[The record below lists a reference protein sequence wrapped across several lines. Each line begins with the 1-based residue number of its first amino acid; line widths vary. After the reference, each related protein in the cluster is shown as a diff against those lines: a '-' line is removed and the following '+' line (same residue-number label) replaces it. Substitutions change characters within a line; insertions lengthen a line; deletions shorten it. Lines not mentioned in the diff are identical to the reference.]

1 MTAPHSPGG
10 KRRYLVVL
18 LSLAVVAFALSVFQ
32 VASQSPSKGFLTFL
46 GHRVVIIDAEGPARD
61 SGLQLGDQIVAID
74 GTAVTSTMDYVDRF
88 LNRDAGSEVPIE
100 FQRPGESQLRSAT
113 IVMTSTTPWLAIGGV
128 VVSLGFTLLGL
139 LALRRRPGDRSSKKF
154 YAVSLVFSVFFVGAI
169 SWTQLLLHPVLA
181 IIACVGLSLYGPVA
195 LDLALS
201 FSSNVGARAR
211 RALRNYY
218 ILAGLLSCANVAAVL
233 VAAWDFHQGAP
244 SDRGLQ
250 AVLGLLAIS
259 HLVSMGALATSLVLA
274 YRKMR
279 RASGTERAQ
288 LLWLLIGFGLAT
300 LPSFTALPFAFSD
313 FSAFVLV
320 GYKPFLLAAVAMWFC
335 ATSLAALHVRLAEID
350 QIIYRSVAYAIVS
363 TSALLL
369 YIGVVFAVGYLTQSV
384 MSRALFVPHAAA
396 ALSAVLLLRPLHARV
411 LKWLDRRFF
420 RDRAHYLQAL
430 RQLSET
436 IMEIREPDQLAS
448 DLVEQLT
455 LALRASSGALY
466 LFETSSRAALA
477 HSIGG
482 EYAAS
487 ATPGDLPLRTG
498 GISVA
503 LAHEGEQSGVLLFG
517 PRLDGNLFSSE
528 DRDLLVALAGQLSTA
543 LANAQSFGMIAEL
556 SRTLESQNNE
566 IGELKSRLEDENRYL
581 RSRLEEGTKSEQ
593 LLGTSKVVQ
602 ELKELML
609 MAARSEANVLLLGE
623 SGTGKGLVAR
633 RLHAGSQRSEG
644 TLIHVDCGAIP
655 ASMFESELFGHERG
669 AFTGARKMR
678 RGHIELAQGGVL
690 FLDEIGELPLA
701 LQPKLLR
708 VLQERA
714 FVRVGGSHEI
724 PADIRIIAA
733 TNRNLEE
740 MVAAKT
746 FREDLYYRLRVLEIL
761 VPPLRLRKDDLAALA
776 SGMLPQLSQRNR
788 RPLAKISPK
797 ALKKLRAYDWPGNVR
812 ELQNVL
818 ERALVLCESGSI
830 DADDLALPRTTMA
843 VPTAIVATGSVDHA
857 TEMRAVEKQKLM
869 LVLAEAKGNKS
880 SAARVLGMPR
890 TTFIN
895 KLRKHELL

>member
-1 MTAPHSPGG
+1 MTAPHALRG
-10 KRRYLVVL
+10 KRRYLVL
-18 LSLAVVAFALSVFQ
+18 LISLAVVGFALSVFQ
-32 VASQSPSKGFLTFL
+32 VANQNASKGFLTFL
-46 GHRVVIIDAEGPARD
+46 GHRVVVIDSGGPARD
-61 SGLQLGDQIVAID
+61 SGLKLGDKIVAID
-74 GTAVTSTMDYVDRF
+74 GRSVTSTMDYVDRF
-88 LNRDAGSEVPIE
+88 HSLPAGSEITIE
-100 FQRPGESQLRSAT
+100 FQRPGEPGPR
-113 IVMTSTTPWLAIGGV
+113 TSTIAMTAKTPWLAIGGV
-128 VVSLGFTLLGL
+128 LVSIGFLLLGL
-139 LALRRRPGDRSSKKF
+139 MALARRPGEASSKKF
-154 YAVSLVFSVFFVGAI
+154 FQVAVVFSVFFVGAI
-169 SWTQLLLHPVLA
+169 SWTHLLLHPVLA
-181 IIACVGLSLYGPVA
+181 IIACVGLCFYGPVA

-201 FSSNVGARAR
+201 FSSKVGPSAR

-218 ILAGLLSCANVAAVL
+218 RLATFLSCAIVAAVCI
-233 VAAWDFHQGAP
+233 ATWDFHHGLA
-244 SDRGLQ
+244 SDRGLR

-259 HLVSMGALATSLVLA
+259 HLVSMGSLATSLILA

-300 LPSFTALPFAFSD
+300 LPSFTALPFALSD

-320 GYKPFLLAAVAMWFC
+320 GYKPFLLAAVAIWFFS
-335 ATSLAALHVRLAEID
+335 TSLAALHIRLAEVD

-363 TSALLL
+363 TTTLLL
-369 YIGVVFAVGYLTQSV
+369 YIGVVFAVGYVTQSV

-396 ALSAVLLLRPLHARV
+396 ALTAVLFLRPLHSRV
-411 LKWLDRRFF
+411 LQWLDRRFF

-436 IMEIREPDQLAS
+436 IMEIREPDQLAV

-466 LFETSSRAALA
+466 LFESPSRALLA
-477 HSIGG
+477 HSIGAD
-482 EYAAS
+482 YLQSS
-487 ATPGDLPLRTG
+487 APEDLPLHSG

-503 LAHEGEQSGVLLFG
+503 LAHEGQESGVLLFG
-517 PRLDGNLFSSE
+517 PRLDGNLYSSE
-528 DRDLLVALAGQLSTA
+528 DGDLLVALAGQLATA
-543 LANAQSFGMIAEL
+543 LANAQSFGTIAEL
-556 SRTLESQNNE
+556 SRTLESQNKE

-581 RSRLEEGTKSEQ
+581 RSRLEAGTKSEQ
-593 LLGTSKVVQ
+593 LLGSSKVVT
-602 ELKELML
+602 ELKELIG

-633 RLHAGSQRSEG
+633 ALHASSQRSEG
-644 TLIHVDCGAIP
+644 TLIHVDCGSIP

-669 AFTGARKMR
+669 AFTGARQLR

-708 VLQERA
+708 VLQERC

-761 VPPLRLRKDDLAALA
+761 VPPLRRRKDDLAALA
-776 SGMLPQLSQRNR
+776 CGILPQLSRRNR
-788 RPLAKISPK
+788 RLVSKISPK

-812 ELQNVL
+812 ELQNLL
-818 ERALVLCESGSI
+818 ERALVLCDGDTI
-830 DADDLALPRTTMA
+830 DADDLALPRATMA
-843 VPTAIVATGSVDHA
+843 VPIAIVATGSGGHA
-857 TEMRAVEKQKLM
+857 KEMRAVEKQKLM
-869 LVLAEAKGNKS
+869 HVLDEAKGNKS
-880 SAARVLGMPR
+880 SAARTLGMPR